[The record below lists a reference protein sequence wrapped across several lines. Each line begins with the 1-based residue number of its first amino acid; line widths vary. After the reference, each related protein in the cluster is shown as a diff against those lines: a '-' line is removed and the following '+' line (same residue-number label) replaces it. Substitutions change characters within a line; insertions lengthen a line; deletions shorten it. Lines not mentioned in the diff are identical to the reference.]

1 MPVTWYLNVDMH
13 LYIISPI
20 LLFALWKFGYK
31 CMPVII
37 TLVLYSM
44 YQSYQIS
51 VQNEFNLAMVLD
63 FPAVFTI
70 KMYTPV
76 YIRFA
81 SWLIGVTLGYIFY
94 SKREKPSQISTVSRS
109 TSHIKYIKNLL
120 KYAIFSTNVLVF
132 GPSL

>member
-20 LLFALWKFGYK
+20 LLFALWQFGYK

-70 KMYTPV
+70 KIYTPV

-81 SWLIGVTLGYIFY
+81 SWLIGVTLGYTFY
-94 SKREKPSQISTVSRS
+94 NEREKSSQISTVSRS
-109 TSHIKYIKNLL
+109 TSIKYIKNLL
-120 KYAIFSTNVLVF
+120 KYAIFSTNLLVF
-132 GPSL
+132 GPLL